1 MKLHSPAPAPRV
13 THKGSIFGEP
23 QLPTSELS
31 PTSLSVK
38 TVELP
43 WQASLHHTER
53 IMSTDTRIRV
63 IKLAERKRRA
73 KARIKKGRDSAQRT
87 EQDKAPDAAATVTG
101 WVDEMRRQKH
111 ERNDATSDF
120 NNLFEDAS

>member
-1 MKLHSPAPAPRV
+1 
-13 THKGSIFGEP
+13 
-23 QLPTSELS
+23 
-31 PTSLSVK
+31 
-38 TVELP
+38 
-43 WQASLHHTER
+43 
-53 IMSTDTRIRV
+53 MSTDTRIRV